1 MNKDKLI
8 GMLALLCVIQAI
20 AIFYLS
26 TNETNTH
33 QVSENLTPTNTPEA
47 NRATNQSTLPPSPTL
62 TSTALSQQDHE
73 SIIRETIREELAYYF
88 AEQNAYLQ
96 TNSSFAQVDKKK
108 SKVSSQEDLDA
119 ANEKLETLL
128 SQGDLSINSLEE
140 LTFYTSKL
148 SVDDRRKITAQ
159 LLKAMNSNSPPIVQ

>member
-20 AIFYLS
+20 AIVYLS

-33 QVSENLTPTNTPEA
+33 QVSENLTPTNTSEA
-47 NRATNQSTLPPSPTL
+47 SRQTNHPTPSAPPT
-62 TSTALSQQDHE
+62 LSQQDYE
-73 SIIRETIREELAYYF
+73 SLIRETIREELSYYF
-88 AEQNAYLQ
+88 AEQKAYLK
-96 TNSSFAQVDKKK
+96 TNSSLAQVDKKK
-108 SKVSSQEDLDA
+108 SKISSQEDLDA
-119 ANEKLETLL
+119 ANEKLESLL

-148 SVDDRRKITAQ
+148 SVDDRKKITAQ